1 MSRFQRPKLEWIGGS
16 GEPSPAPFARARLA
30 NGIRVLV
37 RPNAAIPVVAVDCWI
52 GVGTLQETDDHAGI
66 SHFLEHMFFKGTRR
80 YPLGTMDR
88 MVKEMGGYNNAAT
101 SMEYTHYYIV
111 APAEHAWEAADLL
124 ADHLADPSLPPD
136 ELERERQ
143 VVKEEIRRKDDSPHG
158 RLYTALTEA
167 AYGTTPYAREVL
179 GSPESLDRIDPEVMR
194 EWWRGNYT
202 GERIVVA
209 IAGDVE
215 PEVAV
220 AEAAARFGGLPE
232 GTPRTKAPD
241 PPQVMPRSVDVP
253 MDVAQGYLA
262 WGFPIPGR
270 EDLDALCALEVAAT
284 ILGDGETSRL
294 HRRLIDELR
303 LVTEINAWT
312 YGLDR
317 AGLIGISGV
326 CAPDR
331 RAAVEGEIAEIVD
344 AAVRHGV
351 SETEVRRAQTIL
363 TADFAYENET
373 NAALTGTLGEF
384 ETLYG
389 AAESYRDVLRGVAA
403 VTPERVREALE
414 PRLSPD
420 RAVRAWVGPD
430 GA

>member
-1 MSRFQRPKLEWIGGS
+1 
-16 GEPSPAPFARARLA
+16 
-30 NGIRVLV
+30 
-37 RPNAAIPVVAVDCWI
+37 VVAVDCWI
-52 GVGTLQETDDHAGI
+52 GVGTIHDSDEQAGI

-80 YPLGTMDR
+80 FPLGAMDR
-88 MVKEMGGYNNAAT
+88 LVKEMGGYNNAAT

-111 APAEHAWEAADLL
+111 APAEHAWKAADLL
-124 ADHLADPSLPPD
+124 ADHLADPALPAE

-167 AYGTTPYAREVL
+167 VYGSSPYAREVL
-179 GSPESLDRIDPEVMR
+179 GTPESLDRIDPDVMR
-194 EWWRGNYT
+194 AWWQSSYIGDRV
-202 GERIVVA
+202 VVA

-215 PEVAV
+215 PERAF
-220 AEAAARFGGLPE
+220 AEAEERFGSLPP
-232 GTPRTKAPD
+232 GSPPPAAPD
-241 PPQVMPRSVDVP
+241 PPAVEPRAVDVG
-253 MDVAQGYLA
+253 MDVGQGYLA

-270 EDLDALCALEVAAT
+270 VDLEALCALEVVAT

-303 LVTEINAWT
+303 LVTEVSAWT
-312 YGLDR
+312 YGLEK
-317 AGLIGISGV
+317 AGLLGVSAV

-331 RAAVEGEIAEIVD
+331 RAAVEGEIVGVLD

-351 SETEVRRAQTIL
+351 SAEEVRRAQTIL

-389 AAESYRDVLRGVAA
+389 AAETYRDVLRGIAA
-403 VTPERVREALE
+403 VTPDRVAQELIRRVA
-414 PRLSPD
+414 SD
-420 RAVRAWVGPD
+420 RAVRAWVGPN